1 LSTKKIHIVSFDVP
15 FPADY
20 GGVIDVFY
28 RIKALHELGFKITLH
43 CFEYG
48 KRKKQSELEK
58 YCSTVYYY
66 PRKKSIFALFDKE
79 PFIVSTRKPME
90 LLANLNIDEA
100 PILFEGL
107 HTCGFLDDNSLKNR
121 LKFARM
127 HNIEH
132 DYYTAL
138 AKNALGWKKLYFKN
152 EAKKLQAFLPIIQHA
167 QHLLVIQENDYS
179 FFKKIHSSVFLLP
192 ISVPKLEIT
201 SPVSTDNFCL
211 FHGNLSVSENT
222 NAMAWLIE
230 NVEEIQDQRMIVAGK
245 NPSKEFINFC
255 QMKEVVI
262 VPNPSEEEMQKLIQT
277 ARIHL
282 LYTDQ
287 STGIKLK
294 LLNALLSSGRVIVNP
309 KMIEGTNLSYHVEIA
324 NSGEEFS
331 QKIRQGMKNPLP
343 KEVILQRWKTIQNE
357 FDTVKNVKIME
368 GLINNK

>member
-1 LSTKKIHIVSFDVP
+1 MRNKTIHIVSFDIP

-28 RIKALHELGFKITLH
+28 RIKALHEIGFDITLH

-48 KRKKQSELEK
+48 ERKQQVELEK
-58 YCSTVYYY
+58 YCSSVYYY
-66 PRKKSIFALFDKE
+66 QRKKSVFALFEKE
-79 PFIVSTRKPME
+79 PFIVSTRKPNE
-90 LLANLNIDEA
+90 LLENLNKDNS

-107 HTCGFLDDNSLKNR
+107 HTCGFLNHYSLKNR

-132 DYYTAL
+132 DYYNAL
-138 AKNALGWKKLYFKN
+138 AKNANGWKKLFFKR
-152 EAKKLQAFLPIIQHA
+152 EAKKLEEFLPILQHA

-179 FFKKIHSSVFLLP
+179 FFKKIHQSVYLLP
-192 ISVPKLEIT
+192 ISLPKLKISEPI
-201 SPVSTDNFCL
+201 PTDNFCL

-222 NAMAWLIE
+222 NAVSWLIE
-230 NVEEIQDQRMIVAGK
+230 NVKELQNQRMIVAGK
-245 NPSKEFINFC
+245 NPSREFINFC
-255 QMKEVVI
+255 KMKEVVI

-282 LYTDQ
+282 LFTNQ

-324 NSGEEFS
+324 KNSTEFS
-331 QKIRQGMKNPLP
+331 QKIKQGMINPLS
-343 KEVILQRWKTIQNE
+343 EEEILTRWKSIQQE
-357 FDTVKNVKIME
+357 FDTVKNVKIIE
-368 GLINNK
+368 GLIQNN